1 MILNASRA
9 TLLAAA
15 FFLCSASGSRAQAA
29 EDAKLSTL
37 ERGVDASIKPGDD
50 FFAFANGEWLKKT
63 EIPAGKERWGVRD
76 EINEIARQRV
86 LKLID
91 DAATAKAGSPARK
104 VGDFRAAYV
113 NESAIEA
120 RGLASLKPLLDS
132 IDRVRD
138 KAALTRLLGHI
149 LPADVDPLN
158 YGVYK
163 SSHVL
168 GLSVEPS
175 IHGEK
180 NYVAFLVQ
188 GGLGLPDRENYVS
201 AEPRIKDLMNRYHFY
216 IVGML
221 SLAGLDNVHER
232 AFGVVALET
241 ALAKVQETNEKSARD
256 HNADTVWTRADFA
269 RNAPGMDWDAFF
281 GAARLDK
288 QQSFVPWQPGAVR
301 GLAALVASQPLEAWK
316 DYVRFHALDRYADVL
331 PRAFADSA
339 SKFHGT
345 GEISRAQRGLDATQL
360 MMVDPIGKMY
370 VDRYFPAEQK
380 ARVQAIVA
388 NVRAAFIR
396 RVEANTWMEPA
407 SKKIALAKLKK
418 LYVGIGYPD
427 RWPAFAALSIDAR
440 DALGNVRRV
449 EEWNYRRALS
459 LVGQPVDI
467 SDWLVPPQRAGA
479 LLSFQQNAYDF
490 SAALL
495 QSTKFDPSASDAA
508 NYGSIGAIIGHDVT
522 HYVDVLGA
530 DYDVSGAMRHWW
542 TAADSTRFEAVAE
555 PLVQQFSSYEPFP
568 DARVNGRISRTE
580 NVADL
585 GGLAAAFDAYRLTLG
600 SLIAHKEY
608 VRSQDREFFLA
619 FAQSYRAK
627 LSDAALRKQSESD
640 HAPETYRIDTV
651 RNFGAWYD
659 AFEVRPGQRRYLD
672 PATRVRIW

>member
-9 TLLAAA
+9 ILLAAA
-15 FFLCSASGSRAQAA
+15 FLLCSASGVRAQAA

-50 FFAFANGEWLKKT
+50 FFAYANGEWLKKT
-63 EIPAGKERWGVRD
+63 MIPAGKERWGVRD
-76 EINEIARQRV
+76 EINEITRQRV

-91 DAATAKAGSPARK
+91 DAGTANAGLPAPK

-138 KAALTRLLGHI
+138 KTALTRLLGHM

-168 GLSVEPS
+168 GLSMEPS

-180 NYVAFLVQ
+180 NYVAFLIQ

-201 AEPRIKDLMNRYHFY
+201 AEPRIKDLVNRYHFY

-241 ALAKVQETNEKSARD
+241 ALAKSQATNEMSARD
-256 HNADTVWTRADFA
+256 RNADTVWTHADFA
-269 RNAPGMDWDAFF
+269 RNAPGMDWSAFF
-281 GAARLDK
+281 SAARLDK
-288 QQSFVPWQPGAVR
+288 QQSFVPWQPSAVR

-316 DYVRFHALDRYADVL
+316 DYLRFHALDRYADVL

-345 GEISRAQRGLDATQL
+345 AEISRAQRGLDATQL
-360 MMVDPIGKMY
+360 MMTDAIGKMY

-407 SKKIALAKLKK
+407 SKKIAVAKLKK

-427 RWPAFAALSIDAR
+427 KWPDFAALSIDAR
-440 DALGNVRRV
+440 DASGNVRRV

-459 LVGQPVDI
+459 LVGKPVDI
-467 SDWLVPPQRAGA
+467 SDWLLPPHRAGA
-479 LLSFQQNAYDF
+479 TLSFQQNAYDF

-530 DYDVSGAMRHWW
+530 DYDVSGAMRRWW
-542 TAADSTRFEAVAE
+542 TTADSTRFEAVAE
-555 PLVQQFSSYEPFP
+555 PLVQQFSSYHPFP
-568 DARVNGRISRTE
+568 DATVKGRVSRTE

-600 SLIAHKEY
+600 SRAADKTY
-608 VRSQDREFFLA
+608 VRSQDREFFLG
-619 FAQSYRAK
+619 FAQSYRTK
-627 LSDAALRKQSESD
+627 VSDVALRKQSEAD
-640 HAPETYRIDTV
+640 HAPERYRIDTL
-651 RNFGAWYD
+651 RNFDVWYD
-659 AFEVRPGQRRYLD
+659 AFDVRPSQRLYLE
-672 PATRVRIW
+672 PAARVRIW